1 MNIYCRQNT
10 YKTLEGVSFD
20 QNGSHPDNFL
30 GRISLNSKDGQCWP
44 SSIKL
49 GGTPLIKGLK
59 ILADFECKLFVHFQV
74 NRLFFRKIKVSH
86 FAILNLVNIIAIPGK
101 KIKIV
106 LPFQRKRSV
115 GMFLGAWA
123 DRHTRFFPMMFPSV
137 GNILNACAIIYMVYY
152 PESSWLILLV
162 GVSNYHFLWLKSN
175 KESI

>member
-1 MNIYCRQNT
+1 MLAFI
-10 YKTLEGVSFD
+10 D
-20 QNGSHPDNFL
+20 QIG
-30 GRISLNSKDGQCWP
+30 WY
-44 SSIKL
+44 
-49 GGTPLIKGLK
+49 TLK

-106 LPFQRKRSV
+106 LPFQRKSSV

-162 GVSNYHFLWLKSN
+162 WVSNCHFCWLKSN